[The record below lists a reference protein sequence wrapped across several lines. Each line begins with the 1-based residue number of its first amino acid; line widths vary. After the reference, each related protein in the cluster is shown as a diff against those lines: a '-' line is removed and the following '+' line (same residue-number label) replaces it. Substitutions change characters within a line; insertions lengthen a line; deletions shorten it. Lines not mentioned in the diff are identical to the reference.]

1 VQSIALDAISESASV
16 DLTQVGA
23 HAALR
28 SGGFVANA
36 AAIYGFGDVGV
47 SRNLPGLVATAAYDV
62 KLWGALGEAGYRLRY
77 GNWRVVPKV
86 GLDWIRQLINPDEV
100 IGIHRCRNTRQMAS
114 EQFCRLSGTKR
125 VRQG

>member
-47 SRNLPGLVATAAYDV
+47 SRNLPGLVATAA
-62 KLWGALGEAGYRLRY
+62 LRSCGACWARPATACGSATGA
-77 GNWRVVPKV
+77 W
-86 GLDWIRQLINPDEV
+86 
-100 IGIHRCRNTRQMAS
+100 CRR
-114 EQFCRLSGTKR
+114 SGST
-125 VRQG
+125 GSGS